1 MNYADMKNLL
11 NSVSDPMMK
20 LELVMDFG
28 KKLSP
33 VPQNATCTEIV
44 GCTSFVE
51 ICRDGNRFYGRAD
64 SSIVA
69 GIVAIFIAMVDGK
82 KDAEIKNMNLAQEFR
97 ELNLQ
102 LGAGRLNGVNSMIRF
117 FQNL

>member
-20 LELVMDFG
+20 LELVMEFG
-28 KKLSP
+28 KSLSP

-51 ICRDGNRFYGRAD
+51 ICHDGNRFYGRAD
-64 SSIVA
+64 SAIVA

>member
-28 KKLSP
+28 KGLLP
-33 VPQNATCTEIV
+33 VPQNATCTEIA